1 MEWLT
6 VSLLAGV
13 FILLIAIGLPIS
25 FAIALASL
33 SALLSVIPSEAALQL
48 ITQKLASSLD
58 SFTLLAIPFFILA
71 GNIMN
76 NGGIARR
83 LINFA
88 QLLTGRLPG
97 SLTHCNIMAN
107 MMFGAISGSAVASA
121 AAVGSIMTRVQ
132 REQNYDPAFCAACNI
147 TSSPSGLLIPPSNTL
162 IIYSLVSGGTS
173 ISALFLAGYIPGI
186 LMGLSLMV
194 VSTIISARR
203 KYPRGII
210 PKLSDVI
217 AISSAAIPSLF
228 LIIIIMGGIGF
239 GIVTPTEA
247 SATAVIYS
255 LILSM
260 VVYREI
266 SWRQLPSILM
276 ESATTTAIVML
287 LIGGSMGMS
296 WVMAYCEVP
305 MLVAA
310 TLRDISDNPVI
321 ILLLI
326 NITLLL
332 VGTFMD
338 MTPALLIFTPI
349 FLPIAKSLGVD
360 PIHFGIIINF
370 NLCIGICTP
379 PVGNALFVGSSI
391 ANVPV
396 QDVIRQILPFYVVLF
411 AVLMV
416 ITFIPQLSLFIPSQ
430 LGY

>member
-6 VSLLAGV
+6 ISLLGGV
-13 FILLIAIGLPIS
+13 FVLLIVIGLPIS

-33 SALLSVIPSEAALQL
+33 SALLAVIPPEAAVQL

-88 QLLTGRLPG
+88 LLLTGQLPG
-97 SLTHCNIMAN
+97 ALTHCNIMAN

-121 AAVGSIMTRVQ
+121 AAVGSVMTPVQ
-132 REQNYDPAFCAACNI
+132 RQQKYDPAFCAACNI
-147 TSSPSGLLIPPSNTL
+147 TSCPSGLLIPPSNTL

-173 ISALFLAGYIPGI
+173 ISALFLAGYLPGI
-186 LMGLSLMV
+186 LMGLSLMM

-203 KYPRGII
+203 KYPRSAAPG
-210 PKLSDVI
+210 LSEVI
-217 AISSAAIPSLF
+217 ATSSAAIPSLL
-228 LIIIIMGGIGF
+228 LIIIIMGGIAL

-247 SATAVIYS
+247 SALAVVYS

-266 SWRQLPSILM
+266 SWRQLPAILM
-276 ESATTTAIVML
+276 ESATTTATVML
-287 LIGGSMGMS
+287 LIGASMGMS
-296 WVMAYCEVP
+296 WVMAYCEIP
-305 MLVAA
+305 ALAA
-310 TLRDISDNPVI
+310 STLQGISNNPVI

-360 PIHFGIIINF
+360 PIHFGIIMNF

-396 QDVIRQILPFYVVLF
+396 QNVIQQILPFYLVLF

-416 ITFIPQLSLFIPSQ
+416 VTFIPQLSLFIPSQ

>member
-1 MEWLT
+1 MDWLT
-6 VSLLAGV
+6 IILLAGV
-13 FILLIAIGLPIS
+13 FILLIAISVPIS
-25 FAIALASL
+25 FAIALATM
-33 SALLSVIPSEAALQL
+33 SALLSVIPPEAAVQL
-48 ITQKLASSLD
+48 ITQKLASSLN

-88 QLLTGRLPG
+88 LLLTGRLPG

-121 AAVGSIMTRVQ
+121 AAVGSVMTPIQ

-173 ISALFLAGYIPGI
+173 ISALFLAGYLPGI
-186 LMGLSLMV
+186 LMGLSLMI
-194 VSTIISARR
+194 VSTFISARR
-203 KYPRGII
+203 KYPREAL
-210 PKLSDVI
+210 PKFTDVI

-228 LIIIIMGGIGF
+228 LIIIIMGGITF
-239 GIVTPTEA
+239 GLVTPTEA

-266 SWRQLPSILM
+266 SWRQLPAILM
-276 ESATTTAIVML
+276 ESATTTAIVMF
-287 LIGGSMGMS
+287 LIGASMGMS
-296 WVMAYCEVP
+296 WVMAYCEIP
-305 MLVAA
+305 ALIAS
-310 TLRDISDNPVI
+310 TLTGISNNPVI

-326 NITLLL
+326 NIALLM

-396 QDVIRQILPFYVVLF
+396 QEVIRQILPFYLVLF

-416 ITFIPQLSLFIPSQ
+416 VTFIPQLSLFIPSQ